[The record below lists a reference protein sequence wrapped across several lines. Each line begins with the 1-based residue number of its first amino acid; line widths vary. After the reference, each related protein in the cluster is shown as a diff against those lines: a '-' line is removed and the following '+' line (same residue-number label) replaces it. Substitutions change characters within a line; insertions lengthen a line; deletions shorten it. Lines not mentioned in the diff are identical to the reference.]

1 MESKRSQGREGKGR
15 EGKGKVRLMRRF
27 GACLLAAAI
36 VFGAAI
42 LGSTGATAL
51 PPGQDPGKPLQHE
64 VSVTVR
70 LVQVYV
76 TDKSGTP
83 ILDLSKEDFVV
94 TDDGVPV
101 TVTEFE
107 RHGSDTAAVPVS
119 PDAGAAPAPEIKGL
133 LSRKYFI
140 FFDFAFNSPIGAM
153 AAVKAAQHFID
164 TEAAPGDEVAV
175 LSYSAAKGLRVHEFL
190 TADLAKVRQAVD
202 GISAKE
208 ISGRAEE
215 IEREYWDLRGYASSD
230 TSDPFLRGEVLRT
243 EAGRR
248 QSKYQAQDYLSTLTS
263 LAKAMRLV
271 PGSKSFLLFSTGIPT
286 TLVQG
291 NPAIAQG
298 TGMARGNES
307 QPTQFSYDM
316 GDRTLQPLWEEL
328 LKEFSASDCPFFAL
342 DTREAAKDTSLFGA
356 DKMVHAGSAT
366 MTGFKS
372 GLLGTDSTNPFADDK
387 VTGIDTLRALSKR
400 TGGKYYSNIGS
411 YDKNLA
417 AVGDLTGTFYV
428 LGYYPASAED
438 GKFHRVKVEVKR
450 KGARVMAPSGFYDP
464 KPFASYTKLEKD
476 LHLFDLALNQR
487 AVSRLP
493 FGVPVTAL
501 SSGAADGPGLRVL
514 ARVPGEVTARFTGGT
529 VEYVSIVFDDKGD
542 IRDVRRGEM
551 EARDGRGRAVVF
563 GASVALGPGDYTC
576 RVVVRDMDTGLSAV
590 GAAKAAVRASQPQG
604 LRLWTPLILAEEAGI
619 AWIEAR
625 SAKDRKT
632 LPWTE
637 VYAYDRSAFA
647 PAAGNIPRTATRILA
662 VVPYAVP
669 GAGETDLVLSARLI
683 DAAGGRAFPVNP
695 AVIARTA
702 HPAASALTLEIPLDG
717 LAPGAYH
724 LYINAEDRISG
735 TKAMTRTR
743 VTIAAE

>member
-1 MESKRSQGREGKGR
+1 MHRAG
-15 EGKGKVRLMRRF
+15 L
-27 GACLLAAAI
+27 CLFAAAI
-36 VFGAAI
+36 VFGTAI
-42 LGSTGATAL
+42 FGSADATA
-51 PPGQDPGKPLQHE
+51 PSYRQDQGKPIQHE

-76 TDKSGTP
+76 TDKSGKP
-83 ILDLSKEDFVV
+83 ILDLSKDDFVV
-94 TDDGVPV
+94 TDDGAPV
-101 TVTEFE
+101 AVTEFE
-107 RHGSDTAAVPVS
+107 RHGSGALAVSKS
-119 PDAGAAPAPEIKGL
+119 PEAGAAPTPEVKGL

-140 FFDFAFNSPIGAM
+140 FFDFAFNSPIGAI

-175 LSYSAAKGLRVHEFL
+175 LSYSAAKGFRVHEFL
-190 TADLAKVRQAVD
+190 TTDLAKARQAVAD
-202 GISAKE
+202 LSAKE

-215 IEREYWDLRGYASSD
+215 IEREYWDLRKYVSPD
-230 TSDPFLRGEVLRT
+230 TQDPFLRGEVLRT

-248 QSKYQAQDYLSTLTS
+248 QSQYQAQDYLSTLTA

-271 PGSKSFLLFSTGIPT
+271 PGSKSFVLFSTGLPT

-291 NPAIAQG
+291 NPAIDQG
-298 TGMARGNES
+298 TDFARGKVS
-307 QPTQFSYDM
+307 QPTVFMHDM
-316 GDRTLQPLWEEL
+316 GDRTLQPLWDEL
-328 LKEFSASDCPFFAL
+328 LREFSASNCPFFAF
-342 DTREAAKDTSLFGA
+342 DTREAAKQTSLFGA
-356 DKMVHAGSAT
+356 ETMVGAGSAT

-372 GLLGTDSTNPFADDK
+372 GLLGTDTTNPFADDK
-387 VTGIDTLRALSKR
+387 FTGIDALRALSKR
-400 TGGKYYSNIGS
+400 TSGRYFSNIAS
-411 YDKNLA
+411 FKENLA
-417 AVGDLTGTFYV
+417 AVGDLTGAFYV

-450 KGARVMAPSGFYDP
+450 KGARVMAPSGFFDP

-493 FGVPVTAL
+493 IGLPVIAL
-501 SSGAADGPGLRVL
+501 ASGAADGPGLRVL
-514 ARVPGEVTARFTGGT
+514 ARVPGGVTARFTGGA

-551 EARDGRGRAVVF
+551 DARDGRGRAVVF

-590 GAAKAAVRASQPQG
+590 GAAKAAVRAPQPQG
-604 LRLWTPLILAEEAGI
+604 LRLWTPLILAAEPGTAGV
-619 AWIEAR
+619 EAR
-625 SAKDRKT
+625 SAKDRRT
-632 LPWTE
+632 LPWAE

-647 PAAGNIPRTATRILA
+647 PAAGSVPRSATRVLA
-662 VVPYAVP
+662 IVPFSVP
-669 GAGETDLVLSARLI
+669 GAVETDLALSARFI
-683 DAAGGRAFPVNP
+683 NAADGRAYPVSP

-702 HPAASALTLEIPLDG
+702 HPVASALTLEIPLDG

-724 LYINAEDRISG
+724 LDINAEDRVSG
-735 TKAMTRTR
+735 TKAMTRTT
-743 VTIAAE
+743 VTIAAD

>member
-1 MESKRSQGREGKGR
+1 
-15 EGKGKVRLMRRF
+15 MRRS
-27 GACLLAAAI
+27 GACFIAAAV

-42 LGSTGATAL
+42 LGSAGANA
-51 PPGQDPGKPLQHE
+51 PRRGQDPGKPIQHE

-76 TDKSGTP
+76 TDRSGTP
-83 ILDLSKEDFVV
+83 IQDLSKEDFVV

-107 RHGSDTAAVPVS
+107 RHGSDTAAVPEI
-119 PDAGAAPAPEIKGL
+119 PDAGAATEPEAKGL
-133 LSRKYFI
+133 LARRFFI
-140 FFDFAFNSPIGAM
+140 FFDFAFNNPFGAA

-164 TEAAPGDEVAV
+164 AQATGGDEVAV
-175 LSYSAAKGLRVHEFL
+175 LSYSAAKGLKVHEFL
-190 TADLAKVRQAVD
+190 TSDLAKARQAVA

-215 IEREYWDLRGYASSD
+215 IEREYWDLRAYVAAGGQDA
-230 TSDPFLRGEVLRT
+230 FLKGEVLRS

-271 PGSKSFLLFSTGIPT
+271 PGSKSFLLFSTGLPT
-286 TLVQG
+286 SLVHG

-298 TGMARGNES
+298 TGTGQGPLSEPSR
-307 QPTQFSYDM
+307 FSYDM
-316 GDRTLQPLWEEL
+316 GDRTLQPLWEDL
-328 LKEFSASDCPFFAL
+328 LKEFSASDCAFFVL
-342 DTREAAKDTSLFGA
+342 DTREASKQTSLFGA
-356 DKMVHAGSAT
+356 DTLLGKGSAGT
-366 MTGFKS
+366 SSQSPT
-372 GLLGTDSTNPFADDK
+372 LLGYDANNPFADDK

-417 AVGDLTGTFYV
+417 AVGDLTGAFYV

-438 GKFHRVKVEVKR
+438 GKFHRVKVEVRR

-493 FGVPVTAL
+493 FGIPVTAL
-501 SSGAADGPGLRVL
+501 ASGAADGPGLRVL

-590 GAAKAAVRASQPQG
+590 GAAKAAVRAPQPQG
-604 LRLWTPLILAEEAGI
+604 LRLWTPLILAEEAGT
-619 AWIEAR
+619 AGIEAR

-637 VYAYDRSAFA
+637 IYAYDRSAFA
-647 PAAGNIPRTATRILA
+647 PAAGNIPRSATRVLA

-669 GAGETDLVLSARLI
+669 EAGETDLILTARLI
-683 DAAGGRAFPVNP
+683 DAAGGRAYPVSP

-702 HPAASALTLEIPLDG
+702 HPAASTLTLEIPLDG
-717 LAPGAYH
+717 LPPGAYH

-735 TKAMTRTR
+735 TKAGTRTT

>member
-1 MESKRSQGREGKGR
+1 
-15 EGKGKVRLMRRF
+15 MRRS
-27 GACLLAAAI
+27 GARFLAAAI

-42 LGSTGATAL
+42 LGSAGANA
-51 PPGQDPGKPLQHE
+51 PRRGQDPGKPLQHE

-76 TDKSGTP
+76 TDKSGKP
-83 ILDLSKEDFVV
+83 ILDLSKDDFVV
-94 TDDGVPV
+94 TDDGAPV
-101 TVTEFE
+101 AVTEFE
-107 RHGSDTAAVPVS
+107 RHVSGAPAVSKS
-119 PDAGAAPAPEIKGL
+119 PEAGAATESEVKGL
-133 LSRKYFI
+133 LSRRFFI
-140 FFDFAFNSPIGAM
+140 FFDFAFNNPFGAA

-164 TEAAPGDEVAV
+164 AQATAGDEVAV
-175 LSYSAAKGLRVHEFL
+175 LSYSAAKGLKVHEFL
-190 TADLAKVRQAVD
+190 TADLAKARQAVA

-215 IEREYWDLRGYASSD
+215 IEREYWDLRAYVAAGGTD
-230 TSDPFLRGEVLRT
+230 VFLKGEVLRT

-248 QSKYQAQDYLSTLTS
+248 QSKYQAQDYLSTLTA

-271 PGSKSFLLFSTGIPT
+271 PGNKSFLLFSTGLPT
-286 TLVQG
+286 SLVHG

-298 TGMARGNES
+298 TGDRPS
-307 QPTQFSYDM
+307 QFAYDM
-316 GDRTLQPLWEEL
+316 GDRTLQPLWETL
-328 LKEFSASDCPFFAL
+328 LKEFSASDCAFFVL
-342 DTREAAKDTSLFGA
+342 DTREASKQTSLFGT
-356 DKMVHAGSAT
+356 DTLLGKGSAGT
-366 MTGFKS
+366 STQS
-372 GLLGTDSTNPFADDK
+372 PTLLGYDANNPFADDK

-417 AVGDLTGTFYV
+417 AVGDLTGAFYV

-450 KGARVMAPSGFYDP
+450 KGARVMAPSGFFDP

-501 SSGAADGPGLRVL
+501 ASGAADGPGLRVL

-551 EARDGRGRAVVF
+551 DARDGRGRAVVF

-590 GAAKAAVRASQPQG
+590 GAVKAAVRAPQPQG
-604 LRLWTPLILAEEAGI
+604 LRLWTPLILAEEAGT
-619 AWIEAR
+619 AGIEAR

-637 VYAYDRSAFA
+637 IYAYDRSAFA

-683 DAAGGRAFPVNP
+683 DAARGRAFPVSP

-702 HPAASALTLEIPLDG
+702 HPTASALTLEIPLDG
-717 LAPGAYH
+717 LPPGAYH
-724 LYINAEDRISG
+724 LYINAEDRVSG
-735 TKAMTRTR
+735 TKAGTRTT